1 MPEFKESDMYVP
13 VVKMLED
20 MGYSVRGEVKSCD
33 ITAAKDGEII
43 VIEMKKSFTMK
54 LVYQIIDRQTFSK
67 NVYACIPRS
76 EKKANDMMRLLKRL
90 DAGLITVALDSPLK
104 LVQIVFEPSGMKKI
118 TNSQKKKA
126 LEKEANSRTAD
137 LNTGGTSRTKLV
149 TAYREKSIELLC
161 LCDKFG
167 TFSKNELIN
176 AGYEEKTYSILYK
189 NYYRWFKKE
198 KRALYSVSDEGKK
211 ALADERYGR
220 LVEYYKRKAEQ
231 YYESVNKPQ
240 ENITENFA

>member
-1 MPEFKESDMYVP
+1 MSEFKESDMYEP
-13 VVKMLED
+13 VVKMLEE

-54 LVYQIIDRQTFSK
+54 LVYQIIDRQTFAK

-76 EKKANDMMRLLKRL
+76 EKMPNDMMRLLKRL

-104 LVQIVFEPSGMKKI
+104 FAQIVFEPSGMKKI
-118 TNSQKKKA
+118 TNRQKKKA
-126 LEKEANSRTAD
+126 VEKEAISRTAD
-137 LNTGGTSRTKLV
+137 LNTGGAARVKLV

-161 LCDKFG
+161 LCNKMG
-167 TFSKNELIN
+167 KLSKNDLIT
-176 AGYEEKTYSILYK
+176 AGFEEKAYSILYM

-198 KRALYSVSDEGKK
+198 GRAVYSVSNEGKN
-211 ALADERYGR
+211 ALVNEKYGR
-220 LVEYYKRKAEQ
+220 LVEYYKKKAEQ
-231 YYESVNKPQ
+231 YYDSVNKP
-240 ENITENFA
+240 EESIAAN